1 MNILKYFTSDKVNFQ
16 DNLYHSQ
23 FKGYF
28 KNRKKAYDELKKYE
42 SINSFKTL
50 LHYLHQKYPI
60 GVIPHYDYP
69 FLFHF
74 NYISKKI
81 NKKVIVNDYG
91 GSFGPHF
98 NALTKYNTNKVKE
111 WNIYEEE
118 SIVDDLK
125 QLNLSIGGHNSK
137 LNFFKTNDLIKNCDI
152 VYACGSIQYYDF
164 DTPLELLNKIPQK
177 PRFVIFNLFPID
189 SKIKYNIYTLQ
200 NVFNQIVVNTIFS
213 ENKFINEMS
222 SYGYKLKDQWK
233 DYSANCNILNSD
245 YNLPFYSGQ
254 FYELI
259 S

>member
-1 MNILKYFTSDKVNFQ
+1 MSLFKFFLNNTINFQ
-16 DNLYHSQ
+16 DKLHHSQ

-28 KNRKKAYDELKKYE
+28 QKREQAYDEVKSYKK
-42 SINSFKTL
+42 INSFKNL
-50 LHYLHQKYPI
+50 LDYLHQKYPD

-74 NYISKKI
+74 NYMFEKL

-98 NALTKYNTNKVKE
+98 NAVSKFLPNTVEE

-118 SIVDDLK
+118 SIIEDLK
-125 QLNLSIGGHNSK
+125 QLNSSSNLNSK
-137 LNFFKTNDLIKNCDI
+137 LNFFKTNDTIKNCDI

-164 DTPLELLNKIPQK
+164 DSPLELLVGIPEK
-177 PRFVIFNLFPID
+177 PRFVVFNHFPID
-189 SKIKYNIYTLQ
+189 SNLDVNIYTLQ

-213 ENKFINEMS
+213 EDHFTNEMS
-222 SYGYKLKDQWK
+222 SYGYVLKDQWK
-233 DYSANCNILNSD
+233 DYSANCNILNNEF
-245 YNLPFYSGQ
+245 NLAFYSGH

-259 S
+259 N